1 MKKNKLIVSIIFCVL
16 LVSYMTYSILNESR
30 PSKHIPTG
38 SIDNY
43 YDDSKNII
51 KMYKQKTVDLKPL
64 TNEEEDLYKQFKELY
79 SFNPRLNEQQ
89 KSIDFDIYMLYTSY
103 YLYVQLKDSISNK
116 DIKGANNGIEFVIN
130 TLKKY
135 NNDGSKIVE

>member
-1 MKKNKLIVSIIFCVL
+1 MKKNKLIVYIVFSVL
-16 LVSYMTYSILNESR
+16 LVSYMMYSFLNESG
-30 PSKHIPTG
+30 PSKHVPTG
-38 SIDNY
+38 SIDNF

-64 TNEEEDLYKQFKELY
+64 TNEEEDFYNQFKELY
-79 SFNPRLNEQQ
+79 SFNPRLNKQQ

-103 YLYVQLKDSISNK
+103 YLYVQLKDSKSNK
-116 DIKGANNGIEFVIN
+116 NIKGANDGIDFVLN